1 MAMLALRRLLHTLP
15 MMALVSV
22 AVFSLVAAAPIDPAR
37 RALALAGAADTVD
50 ERDVEAKRIELGL
63 DRPLVERYVRWSMA
77 AVQLDLGESFVSK
90 KPVASLIGERLVPSA
105 VLAGVVVLM
114 SIAISVPLGI
124 LAATRAGG
132 TVDAAIRVITLT
144 GASLPG
150 FWLALL
156 AMWLFA
162 VELRWLPALGSYTP
176 AGIVLPA
183 LVLTV
188 RTTGLLTRM
197 TRATMLDTLHSD
209 YMRTAIAKGLPYHRA
224 VTRHA
229 LPNAMIP
236 ILTIIGLDFAGLMAH
251 AAVIEWVFAWPGIG
265 RLGVE
270 AALAGDVPVVLG
282 FALIIS
288 LVVVVTNFVIDLG
301 YVAIDPRQRANS

>member
-1 MAMLALRRLLHTLP
+1 
-15 MMALVSV
+15 
-22 AVFSLVAAAPIDPAR
+22 
-37 RALALAGAADTVD
+37 
-50 ERDVEAKRIELGL
+50 
-63 DRPLVERYVRWSMA
+63 
-77 AVQLDLGESFVSK
+77 
-90 KPVASLIGERLVPSA
+90 
-105 VLAGVVVLM
+105 
-114 SIAISVPLGI
+114 
-124 LAATRAGG
+124 
-132 TVDAAIRVITLT
+132 
-144 GASLPG
+144 
-150 FWLALL
+150 
-156 AMWLFA
+156 
-162 VELRWLPALGSYTP
+162 
-176 AGIVLPA
+176 VLPA